1 MAELIPAATLNSK
14 GMMSIKDKCYM
25 PHEMDKSG
33 ARIYLL
39 ATVERYERFT
49 SLIVVSPN
57 NSSAG
62 LYLLN
67 AGNNT
72 NPAPTLK
79 KIVGN
84 KLAGQIFYKME
95 GTTMSL
101 FYKAPAVDAGP
112 KDIFITFSEVELRY
126 SRYDGSTDDMIE
138 ILSTE

>member
-1 MAELIPAATLNSK
+1 
-14 GMMSIKDKCYM
+14 MSIKDKCYM

-33 ARIYLL
+33 GRIYLL
-39 ATVERYERFT
+39 ATIEKYLRFT

-57 NSSAG
+57 NTSAG

-67 AGNNT
+67 AGYNSNS
-72 NPAPTLK
+72 APTLK

-84 KLAGQIFYKME
+84 KLAGRIFYKME
-95 GTTMSL
+95 GNTMSV

-112 KDIFITFSEVELRY
+112 KDIFITFSEAELRY

>member
-1 MAELIPAATLNSK
+1 
-14 GMMSIKDKCYM
+14 MSIKDKCYM
-25 PHEMDKSG
+25 PHEMDKSD

-39 ATVERYERFT
+39 ATVERYKRFT

-67 AGNNT
+67 AGNNS

-84 KLAGQIFYKME
+84 KLAGRIFYKME
-95 GTTMSL
+95 GITMSL

>member
-1 MAELIPAATLNSK
+1 
-14 GMMSIKDKCYM
+14 M

-39 ATVERYERFT
+39 ATVEKYLRFT

-57 NSSAG
+57 NSSPG

-67 AGNNT
+67 SGNNP
-72 NPAPTLK
+72 NPVPTLK

-84 KLAGQIFYKME
+84 KLAGRIFYKME

-101 FYKAPAVDAGP
+101 FYKAPAVDAGL